1 MSLNLK
7 KKLKMIF
14 LTRGRALP
22 TSPLGPQ
29 ARDQH
34 LKAIFPRPHECEG
47 DKMHPLP
54 FHLAWSQNARSTHVS
69 MCGDASCVERIC
81 RFVLQSPFVV
91 WCYRSEAAITALLS
105 RGSEGACAFC
115 ILGNANAIGKIY
127 KCELGILFLLV
138 KSPFQLRHLSQNQ

>member
-1 MSLNLK
+1 M
-7 KKLKMIF
+7 
-14 LTRGRALP
+14 P
-22 TSPLGPQ
+22 DPHTS
-29 ARDQH
+29 A
-34 LKAIFPRPHECEG
+34 
-47 DKMHPLP
+47 
-54 FHLAWSQNARSTHVS
+54 
-69 MCGDASCVERIC
+69 CVETRPVLNASVGLYYRA
-81 RFVLQSPFVV
+81 RF